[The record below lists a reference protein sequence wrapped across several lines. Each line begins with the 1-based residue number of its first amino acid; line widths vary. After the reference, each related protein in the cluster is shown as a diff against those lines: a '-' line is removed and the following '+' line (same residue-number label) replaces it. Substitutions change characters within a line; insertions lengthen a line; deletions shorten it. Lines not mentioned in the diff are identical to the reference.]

1 MLWEGIFCFF
11 CVIFNILRNFIYNTI
26 VIFYKYSKKHLSFC
40 ILLLADSY
48 FVESNGLLWEDLYMR
63 LDDVLQKVCGLL
75 LSCGFVHQIHF
86 HHCCLLQYFFKKHT
100 FCCFNSTL
108 NLSAVLSFLDLYFIA
123 YFLPYYA
130 IIFNFSYNIPINS
143 TLHLLKKSSINRSR

>member
-1 MLWEGIFCFF
+1 MVCNLKFVVCCGKEFF
-11 CVIFNILRNFIYNTI
+11 VFLRNFNILRNFIYNTI

-75 LSCGFVHQIHF
+75 LSCGFVHQI
-86 HHCCLLQYFFKKHT
+86 FFKKHT

-123 YFLPYYA
+123 YFY
-130 IIFNFSYNIPINS
+130 IILRNYI
-143 TLHLLKKSSINRSR
+143 